1 MTRYNAEG
9 TIIER
14 KSSISSYIAKE
25 MKAVQFKGEVT
36 GSIAQEKF
44 NSGPAVAT
52 CSRED
57 AGEEG
62 ETRSIMHG

>member
-1 MTRYNAEG
+1 ME
-9 TIIER
+9 
-14 KSSISSYIAKE
+14 
-25 MKAVQFKGEVT
+25 AVQFKGEVT
-36 GSIAQEKF
+36 GSIAQENF